1 MEVDGTSS
9 RPNTNKRS
17 FVRPA
22 VCTYYMEGRC
32 NRNPCNFLHPDD
44 PSAVASHTG
53 AFNGKRPNFTPDDSS
68 FQGGTNRRNVW
79 GRLRG
84 SKAGKVSALGEA
96 RHGKPRDKLCHF
108 FLRGNCNKGDQCNF
122 VHSYT
127 NSDEISF
134 MTQLSG
140 HGKAVR
146 AIALPAGSN
155 KLYTGGQD
163 GTIRVWD
170 CDTGQCAHVLP
181 MGGDVGCLLAEAG
194 WLFVGLPN
202 ELQALNLQTG
212 AEQRLTG
219 PVGQVHALAIYN
231 DTIIAGAQDGNILAW
246 KFNSVVNMFQPVAA
260 LPGHTGA
267 VVTLEASEGKLYS
280 GSMDF
285 TIRVWD
291 LSTAVCIQTLQGHS
305 NVVMGL
311 LSWNQYLLSGS
322 LDGTVKVWAASQ
334 SGSYDLQYTYPKDTG
349 SNEDMDGV
357 LAFCGFVDSQNKNIL
372 ICALN
377 DNTVHLLELP
387 SFTDRGVLYSKDE
400 VRALQVGPGGLVFS
414 GDGSGSV
421 KVWKWAPS

>member
-1 MEVDGTSS
+1 MRYYAPFQITEKINDV
-9 RPNTNKRS
+9 S
-17 FVRPA
+17 FRLKLPDTWKIHNAFHVSLLKPFKGD
-22 VCTYYMEGRC
+22 V
-32 NRNPCNFLHPDD
+32 PDD
-44 PSAVASHTG
+44 GELDEQPEVEENEEILVPEQIFAHKDRK
-53 AFNGKRPNFTPDDSS
+53 NKGKVRRRFLVKFKNYPALDAKWMEEEDLADTPAL
-68 FQGGTNRRNVW
+68 GTNSRCLLRRFMASVCFAGVIEGDYNAFK
-79 GRLRG
+79 RG
-84 SKAGKVSALGEA
+84 
-96 RHGKPRDKLCHF
+96 
-108 FLRGNCNKGDQCNF
+108 
-122 VHSYT
+122 
-127 NSDEISF
+127 
-134 MTQLSG
+134 
-140 HGKAVR
+140 
-146 AIALPAGSN
+146 
-155 KLYTGGQD
+155 
-163 GTIRVWD
+163 
-170 CDTGQCAHVLP
+170 CAHVFS

-202 ELQALNLQTG
+202 EVQALNLQTR
-212 AEQRLTG
+212 AEQRLSG

-231 DTIIAGAQDGNILAW
+231 DTLIAGAQDGNILAW
-246 KFNSVVNMFQPVAA
+246 KFNSVVNMFQPAAA

-280 GSMDF
+280 GAMDF

-291 LSTAVCIQTLQGHS
+291 LSTAICIQTLQGHS

-357 LAFCGFVDSQNKNIL
+357 LAFCGFVDNQNKNIL
-372 ICALN
+372 LCALN

-387 SFTDRGVLYSKDE
+387 SFTDRGVLYTKDE